1 MFWSSHGR
9 LKFKVHIKPNQA
21 LKYLNRGSSHTNSC
35 FKAIASGVFGRLT
48 KLTSKSKKTM
58 NSRINELYPLH
69 AAALKLADLAPE
81 LFPKMKEIVARLEI
95 NEKEKDKENVAK
107 RRKVSRQVY
116 FCVGICDTWKGKNA
130 IHSTIKKLQMKH
142 NLPWLRLS
150 MSYHKFPNLREILQG
165 DLNGKILKGI
175 GSRDFEPLPCNCSA
189 PSKHNG
195 ICIFNGKCR
204 HSIVVYKATC
214 RICKAFYIGNTQTH
228 LKQRMNL
235 HFHDVKAQV
244 LKNIKSD
251 TFAKHFASHF
261 EKGTKLNNKEVRNTM
276 TIDTLWEGNPISCT
290 KSFGKL
296 SCTLCM
302 KERLHIL
309 KALGDKEETRLINS
323 NNELYGA
330 CRHKPKFHRY
340 TCYNPSTDD
349 GQLSPERVIIDSE
362 EIPHIN
368 STETPNQGP
377 VLCRRV
383 SNPPRGQP
391 TPQRNFPPLQ
401 DINATYVEEI

>member
-1 MFWSSHGR
+1 
-9 LKFKVHIKPNQA
+9 
-21 LKYLNRGSSHTNSC
+21 
-35 FKAIASGVFGRLT
+35 
-48 KLTSKSKKTM
+48 
-58 NSRINELYPLH
+58 
-69 AAALKLADLAPE
+69 
-81 LFPKMKEIVARLEI
+81 
-95 NEKEKDKENVAK
+95 
-107 RRKVSRQVY
+107 
-116 FCVGICDTWKGKNA
+116 
-130 IHSTIKKLQMKH
+130 
-142 NLPWLRLS
+142 

-309 KALGDKEETRLINS
+309 KALGDKDETRLINS

-330 CRHKPKFHRY
+330 CRHKPKFHRFTHY
-340 TCYNPSTDD
+340 TSSTDD
-349 GQLSPERVIIDSE
+349 GQKVQKEVVPIPSFPHKKELEIDQ
-362 EIPHIN
+362 I
-368 STETPNQGP
+368 
-377 VLCRRV
+377 
-383 SNPPRGQP
+383 
-391 TPQRNFPPLQ
+391 
-401 DINATYVEEI
+401 